1 VNENVLSALDF
12 AQGPVFRCA
21 FALMLLGLLRNIVLA
36 VSDTVAAY
44 LTTDEKPI
52 FWRRFRQHIWW
63 FLFPG
68 VVLHNARPGDSTRT
82 YIYHL
87 GLFTVALVFRI
98 TAVLVPA
105 FMVAHVYLWERNIGF
120 AWPTMSAAL
129 ADKLS
134 AVTIV
139 AGVVLFL
146 GRLYSPMLRKI
157 EPSWSFLKPLILI
170 LPFVTG
176 VMAMHPTWSPFDYHL
191 VLLIHVLS
199 ASLVFVM
206 VPFGRMLMSV
216 HTSLEEIV
224 PEAVWR
230 RPLTQTPATAGE

>member
-1 VNENVLSALDF
+1 MNENVLSALDF

-21 FALMLLGLLRNIVLA
+21 FALMVLGLLRNAVLA

-44 LTTDEKPI
+44 LTTDAKPV

-63 FLFPG
+63 FLFPS
-68 VVLHNARPGDSTRT
+68 VVLHRARPGGGTRMF
-82 YIYHL
+82 IYHL
-87 GLFTVALVFRI
+87 GLFSVALVFRI

-120 AWPTMSAAL
+120 AWPTMSASL

-134 AVTIV
+134 VVTIV

-146 GRLYSPMLRKI
+146 GRLYSPILRQI
-157 EPSWSFLKPLILI
+157 EPGWSFLKPLVLI

-199 ASLVFVM
+199 AALVFVM
-206 VPFGRMLMSV
+206 VPFGRMLMCV
-216 HTSLEEIV
+216 HTSLEEII

-230 RPLTQTPATAGE
+230 RPLAQTPAAAGE